1 MASTPSCS
9 CTSFQFHSHHQGP
22 PALNSKWR
30 VAVLWSHTTYLKR
43 GDITLVLNQRH
54 SVLKDVIKHV
64 KRISYHQNGDDM
76 FVSLGNG
83 VFYTPFLQIFSF
95 TLITR
100 AHRLRI
106 QNGGWLLSYTTYLK
120 RGGIILVLNQRHT
133 KDSLHCSQPTYY
145 LHHYLQCYKLHT
157 QQKLDID
164 IHWFRCSHHAW

>member
-1 MASTPSCS
+1 
-9 CTSFQFHSHHQGP
+9 
-22 PALNSKWR
+22 
-30 VAVLWSHTTYLKR
+30 
-43 GDITLVLNQRH
+43 
-54 SVLKDVIKHV
+54 
-64 KRISYHQNGDDM
+64 M

-120 RGGIILVLNQRHT
+120 RGGITLVLNQRHT

-145 LHHYLQCYKLHT
+145 LHHLHHYLQCVQCGGGTLG
-157 QQKLDID
+157 I
-164 IHWFRCSHHAW
+164 SAWGCAAGTLEPLTYTRDSSAEFCYP